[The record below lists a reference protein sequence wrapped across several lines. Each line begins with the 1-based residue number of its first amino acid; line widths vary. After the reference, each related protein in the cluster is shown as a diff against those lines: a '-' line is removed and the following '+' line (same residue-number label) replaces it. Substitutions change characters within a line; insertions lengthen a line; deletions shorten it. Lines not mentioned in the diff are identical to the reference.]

1 MSRIL
6 LASARLPSNAVSES
20 TPTGP
25 ASGGNAAATLRP
37 WFDRSDAWWVG
48 WPGGSAADR
57 DPEQRGARDRAL
69 AEARMTAVDL
79 DGTEVDRFVHGFS
92 NRLLW
97 PLFHYL
103 LDRVPVDAHGWQAY
117 QAVNA
122 RFADAVVAQF
132 RAGDRIWVHDYH
144 LLLLPSLLRGRLPQ
158 ARIGFFFHVPFPSSE
173 VFRTLPW
180 RSELINGVLGAD
192 LIGFQTFAHLRHFFS
207 SILHIENIEMDI
219 DRVRIDGRDVRL
231 GVFPMGVD
239 AAAIGVAAEATAVTD
254 AVTMIRRDSGGRSL
268 GLALDALDYTTG
280 IPRRLEA
287 LERLMHRRP
296 ECRDRLRVFQVAV
309 PLAEESDARR
319 RLRREV
325 EERVGRI
332 NGAYSTVRSVPVHYV
347 HQDLATTQVLSLY
360 RAADLMFVTPLRDG
374 MSLIAK
380 EFVAARSDEDGV
392 LLLSEFAGA
401 ADELDGALMVN
412 PYDVE
417 GTATTI
423 AHALTMLLDERRERM
438 RTLRRR
444 VTTWDVHTWAARFL
458 DSLGAA
464 TAARPSPTEGASTDL
479 LRALAVA
486 REGEIRLLLD
496 YDGTLVPLAHLPELA
511 APDPALL
518 ELLERLLQLD
528 GLRIDI
534 VSGRSRESLEAWFG
548 HLPLTL
554 WAEHGFWW
562 RLDPGQPWAC
572 GIELQAGWLDRIRPI
587 LDQFT
592 AYTPGSLIE
601 VKTASIAWHYR
612 NAPEVFGARQ
622 AHELRLLLT
631 AALSNQPF
639 EVLEGKRVIEVR
651 LRGASKAVVARSLR
665 SRTGTMIA
673 FGDDRTDEDLF
684 RALPPGSI
692 TVGVGERP
700 TRARFTARDFVEV
713 RRILHALTR
722 MRRGQVPAD
731 AGQAPA

>member
-6 LASARLPSNAVSES
+6 LASARLPWNAASSDARLDGAVSAGS
-20 TPTGP
+20 
-25 ASGGNAAATLRP
+25 AATSLRS
-37 WFDRSDAWWVG
+37 WFERSDAWWVG
-48 WPGGSAADR
+48 WPGVAPALDGEQRRDR
-57 DPEQRGARDRAL
+57 DRRLTD
-69 AEARMTAVDL
+69 ARMSAVDL
-79 DGTEVDRFVHGFS
+79 DSTEVDRFVHGFTS
-92 NRLLW
+92 RLLW

-122 RFADAVVAQF
+122 RFADAVVRQY
-132 RAGDRIWVHDYH
+132 RDGDRVWVHDYH
-144 LLLLPSLLRGRLPQ
+144 LLLLPALLRERLPD
-158 ARIGFFFHVPFPSSE
+158 ARIGFFLHVPFPSSE

-180 RSELINGVLGAD
+180 RRDLVSGVLGAD
-192 LIGFQTFAHLRHFFS
+192 LIGFQTFSHLRHFFS
-207 SILHIENIEMDI
+207 SILHLENIEMDI

-239 AAAIGVAAEATAVTD
+239 AAVLGVAAAAPEVADTVAT
-254 AVTMIRRDSGGRSL
+254 IRHDSGGRAL
-268 GLALDALDYTTG
+268 GLALDGLDYTSG

-287 LERLMHRRP
+287 LERLMQRRP
-296 ECRDRLRVFQVAV
+296 EFRDRLRVFQVAL
-309 PLAEESDARR
+309 PPAEQSEANR

-325 EERVGRI
+325 EERVGRV
-332 NGAYSTVRSVPVHYV
+332 NGAYSTVLSVPVHYV
-347 HQDLATTQVLSLY
+347 YQPMGASQVLSLY

-380 EFVAARSDEDGV
+380 EFVAARTDEDGV
-392 LLLSEFAGA
+392 LVLSEFAGA

-417 GTATTI
+417 STATTI
-423 AHALTMLLDERRERM
+423 AHALAMPIDERRDRM

-444 VTTWDVHTWAARFL
+444 VTVWDVHTWAARFL
-458 DSLGAA
+458 DGLAAA
-464 TAARPSPTEGASTDL
+464 TASRPSPSDGSSAEL
-479 LRALAVA
+479 MRALGVA

-518 ELLERLLQLD
+518 ELLERLAQLD
-528 GLRIDI
+528 GISVDI
-534 VSGRSRESLEAWFG
+534 VSGRSRESLETWFG
-548 HLPLTL
+548 HLPLAL

-562 RLDPGQPWAC
+562 RLEPGQSWAC
-572 GIELQAGWLDRIRPI
+572 GVDLQPGWHARIRPI

-651 LRGASKAVVARSLR
+651 LRGVSKAVVASSLR
-665 SRTGTMIA
+665 ERTGTMIA

-722 MRRGQVPAD
+722 MRRAPALAD
-731 AGQAPA
+731 GGQALG

>member
-1 MSRIL
+1 
-6 LASARLPSNAVSES
+6 
-20 TPTGP
+20 
-25 ASGGNAAATLRP
+25 
-37 WFDRSDAWWVG
+37 
-48 WPGGSAADR
+48 
-57 DPEQRGARDRAL
+57 
-69 AEARMTAVDL
+69 MTAVDL
-79 DGTEVDRFVHGFS
+79 DSTEVDRFVHGFS

-122 RFADAVVAQF
+122 RFADAIVAEY
-132 RAGDRIWVHDYH
+132 REGDRIWVHDYH
-144 LLLLPSLLRGRLPQ
+144 LLLLPALLRARLPE

-180 RSELINGVLGAD
+180 RRDLINGVLGAD
-192 LIGFQTFAHLRHFFS
+192 LIGFQTFSHLRHFFS

-239 AAAIGVAAEATAVTD
+239 AAA
-254 AVTMIRRDSGGRSL
+254 L
-268 GLALDALDYTTG
+268 GLAADAQEVGDAVAVIRGDSRGRALGLAIDTLDYTSG

-296 ECRDRLRVFQVAV
+296 GFRDLLRLFQVAM
-309 PLAEESDARR
+309 PLSDQSDARR
-319 RLRREV
+319 RLRRDL
-325 EERVGRI
+325 EERIGRI
-332 NGAYSTVRSVPVHYV
+332 NGAYSTVLSMPVHYV
-347 HQDLATTQVLSLY
+347 NQEMSATQVLSLY

-374 MSLIAK
+374 MSLTAK

-417 GTATTI
+417 GTAATI
-423 AHALTMLLDERRERM
+423 AQAVVMSTDERRERM

-444 VTTWDVHTWAARFL
+444 VTAWDVHTWAARFL

-464 TAARPSPTEGASTDL
+464 TAAGPAPNDHAAATL

-486 REGEIRLLLD
+486 REGKIRLLLD

-511 APDPALL
+511 APDAALL
-518 ELLERLLQLD
+518 ELLERVLQLE
-528 GLRIDI
+528 GLSIDI
-534 VSGRSRESLEAWFG
+534 VSGRPRESLETWFG
-548 HLPLTL
+548 HLPIAL

-562 RLDPGQPWAC
+562 RLEPGQPWAC
-572 GIELQAGWLDRIRPI
+572 GIDLPGGWVERIRPI

-612 NAPEVFGARQ
+612 NAPELFGARQ

-631 AALSNQPF
+631 AALANQPF
-639 EVLEGKRVIEVR
+639 EVLEGKRVVEVR

-665 SRTGTMIA
+665 SSSGTMVA

-713 RRILHALTR
+713 RQILHALTK
-722 MRRGQVPAD
+722 MRRGQLPGEAAPPPA
-731 AGQAPA
+731 